1 MLTWLI
7 GGGAI
12 PSMLMLCGLFY
23 LFYLKGQPFLS
34 PRRLLRAMRGER
46 TDPSKSESAD
56 RSEAVS
62 PFRAVML
69 ALAGTLGVG
78 NIVGVANAVFIGGA
92 GAVFWMWISALLA
105 MVLKY
110 AEIVLAVAHRRRG
123 NDGSFFGGAVY
134 YIRDFFESHRLPR
147 IGVYL
152 SGVFACFMIL
162 DALSMGCIVQVNAV
176 SSAVRG
182 VWGILPLSGGIIL
195 LILTLPAL
203 IKGTKSISA
212 VTEILVPVMTAGY
225 IILSGAVLILRYD
238 RIGQAMSDI
247 FSQAFDFRSA
257 TGGVLGFLTSK
268 AVRIG
273 TMRGLLSNEAG
284 CGTSPTAHASA
295 QAKSPAAQ
303 GVWGIFEV
311 FVDTILLCTLTALVI
326 LVSYPQ
332 VQMLGN
338 DSVMMTIRAYT
349 CVLGDWAGHFFA
361 AAIACFGYA
370 TLLCW
375 ASYGLESLRALSE
388 KRMWKGLY
396 LLSFSVCLI
405 IGAVSAPE
413 SVWGISDFAIA
424 TLTAINLC
432 MLFLARR
439 EVKRETKYFR
449 QNSNA

>member
-1 MLTWLI
+1 MLAWLI

-12 PSMLMLCGLFY
+12 PSKLMICGVFY
-23 LFYLKGQPFLS
+23 LIYLKGQPFRA
-34 PRRLLRAMRGER
+34 PRRLWRAMVGKQKERGR
-46 TDPSKSESAD
+46 DGNPRAD
-56 RSEAVS
+56 AVS

-110 AEIVLAVAHRRRG
+110 AEIVLAVAHRRGGR
-123 NDGSFFGGAVY
+123 DGSFFGGAIY
-134 YIRDFFESHRLPR
+134 YIRDFFDSHRMARL
-147 IGVYL
+147 GAWL
-152 SGVFACFMIL
+152 SGIFACFMIL
-162 DALSMGCIVQVNAV
+162 DALSMGCVIQVNAV
-176 SSAVRG
+176 SMAAKG
-182 VWGILPLSGGIIL
+182 VWGISPIVSGVIL
-195 LILTLPAL
+195 LALTLPAL
-203 IKGTKSISA
+203 WRGTRSVSA

-225 IILSGAVLILRYD
+225 VILSAAVLILKRD
-238 RIGQAMSDI
+238 QLGEA
-247 FSQAFDFRSA
+247 FSLILSEAFAFDSMA
-257 TGGVLGFLTSK
+257 GGVIGFLTSK
-268 AVRIG
+268 AVRVG

-284 CGTSPTAHASA
+284 CGTSPTAHAA
-295 QAKSPAAQ
+295 ADAEAPAAQ

-332 VQMLGN
+332 VKVLGS

-361 AAIACFGYA
+361 AAIVCFGYA

-375 ASYGLESLRALSE
+375 ASYGMESLRALSE
-388 KRMWKGLY
+388 KKRWKYVY
-396 LLSFSVCLI
+396 LLVFSVCLI
-405 IGAVSAPE
+405 CGATSAPE

-432 MLFLARR
+432 MLVLMRR
-439 EVKRETKYFR
+439 EVKRETVSFYR
-449 QNSNA
+449 DA